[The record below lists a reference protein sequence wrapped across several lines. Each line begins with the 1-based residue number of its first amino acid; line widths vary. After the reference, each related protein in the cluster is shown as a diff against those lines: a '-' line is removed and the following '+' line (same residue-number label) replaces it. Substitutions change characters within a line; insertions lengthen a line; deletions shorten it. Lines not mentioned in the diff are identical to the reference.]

1 MPPFFGIIPREAIF
15 LSASVN
21 PKTLIIAY
29 GNRDRQD
36 DGAGWHVLALVAAQ
50 LSLQAPEQPG
60 EWVET
65 KDGSLRLLYLYQLLP
80 EMAEDLM
87 DYAEVIFVDAHN
99 AAELLELVFEPVNP
113 TWQHSAFTHHLSI
126 GELLMITQT
135 LFGRCPE
142 AWLLSVRGYVFAFS
156 QELSP
161 QTQALARQ
169 AAEMLY
175 THLIGEASTLNSKP
189 EKE

>member
-1 MPPFFGIIPREAIF
+1 M
-15 LSASVN
+15 STSVN
-21 PKTLIIAY
+21 PKILVIAY

-36 DGAGWHVLALVAAQ
+36 DGAGWHILAQAASQ
-50 LSLQAPEQPG
+50 LGLQAPELPG
-60 EWVET
+60 EWTESE
-65 KDGSLRLLYLYQLLP
+65 DGSLRLLYLYQLLP
-80 EMAEDLM
+80 ELAEDLI
-87 DYAEVIFVDAHN
+87 DYGKIIFVDAHN
-99 AAELLELVFEPVNP
+99 SPELPNLVFEPVSP
-113 TWQHSAFTHHLSI
+113 AWVHSAFTHHLSI
-126 GELLMITQT
+126 GELLAITQT

-142 AWLLSVRGYVFAFS
+142 AWMLSVRGYAFEFS

-175 THLIGEASTLNSKP
+175 THLIGEESALNSKP